1 MFCPNCGNNCADAN
15 FCPKCGTKLA
25 QQAKQPA
32 VWSVGQ
38 PCPHCG
44 GTKLEGNNCAFC
56 GAQLTVD
63 KPEPQGKKYFGI
75 PYGTYEG
82 VDGYI
87 ILREDALIIKNRETE
102 ERTVP
107 YEKINEVYYV
117 PAKFLSFPRITIRWE
132 GNKACPLPEGSY
144 VRPYF
149 DDTTLF
155 HYHENKAIFF
165 RIFHALK
172 DIAEKNKAESK

>member
-1 MFCPNCGNNCADAN
+1 MFCPNCGNNCSDAN

-25 QQAKQPA
+25 QQTKQPA

-63 KPEPQGKKYFGI
+63 KPEQQGKKYFGI

-82 VDGYI
+82 FKGYI
-87 ILREDALIIKNRETE
+87 ILKEDMLVIKNWCTE
-102 ERTVP
+102 PVTVP
-107 YEKINEVYYV
+107 YEQINEVYYFNG
-117 PAKFLSFPRITIRWE
+117 KWYDFPRITIRWE
-132 GNKACPLPEGSY
+132 GNKDRPIPVSY
-144 VRPYF
+144 MGPVY
-149 DDTTLF
+149 DDTTIY
-155 HYHENKAIFF
+155 YHDEDRSIFLL
-165 RIFHALK
+165 IFHTLK